1 MFLPFDGHG
10 YYFHVFIHG
19 SPPNMKKF
27 VEKNVALTCVGTD
40 TENKSV
46 LLQKCLEFI
55 PNDSDDTW
63 KIL

>member
-1 MFLPFDGHG
+1 MVMGTIFMFSSMD
-10 YYFHVFIHG
+10 
-19 SPPNMKKF
+19 PPKHERNCRK
-27 VEKNVALTCVGTD
+27 KNVALTCVGTD